1 MPFMILLWQ
10 FSESYED
17 YQIIVKQGSTEIIT
31 ERLWAVEPVQCKD
44 ATKGLR
50 VTNFVV
56 PLGFKSN
63 SF

>member
-10 FSESYED
+10 FSESCED

-31 ERLWAVEPVQCKD
+31 ERLWAVKPMQSKD

-56 PLGFKSN
+56 P
-63 SF
+63 